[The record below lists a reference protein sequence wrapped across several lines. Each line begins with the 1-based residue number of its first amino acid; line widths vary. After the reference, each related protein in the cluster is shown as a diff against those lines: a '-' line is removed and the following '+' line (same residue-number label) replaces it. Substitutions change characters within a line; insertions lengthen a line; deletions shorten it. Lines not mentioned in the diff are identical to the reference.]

1 MSGDYLTT
9 ITAADSNT
17 SDSAEFRVTV
27 KTETTWGVVGI
38 AAIVVLTLVLFAVMR
53 KFGRR

>member
-9 ITAADSNT
+9 ISAADSNT

-27 KTETTWGVVGI
+27 KTETTWGIVGI
-38 AAIVVLTLVLFAVMR
+38 AAVVVLVVALFAVMR